1 MFKKLYVYDQC
12 TIGLQRDVI
21 LSGGPS
27 IRYVVRSGVVK
38 NTLLKDHDLMLILG
52 IAPGSENKINTRIW
66 KVQAQIVKYPQGSR
80 LLRVKT
86 YPR

>member
-1 MFKKLYVYDQC
+1 
-12 TIGLQRDVI
+12 
-21 LSGGPS
+21 
-27 IRYVVRSGVVK
+27 
-38 NTLLKDHDLMLILG
+38 MLILG